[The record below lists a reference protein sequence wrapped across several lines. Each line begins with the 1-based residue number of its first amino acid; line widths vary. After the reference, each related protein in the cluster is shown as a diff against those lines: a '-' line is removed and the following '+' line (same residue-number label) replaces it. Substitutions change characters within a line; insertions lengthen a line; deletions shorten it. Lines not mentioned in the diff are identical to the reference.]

1 MQKKYIVRT
10 KEAGVFYGEIV
21 SHTHDEVI
29 MNNVRK
35 LWQWNGACAV
45 EQLAQDYTVD
55 ENDADKEFTDF
66 LDEVRIMVNYKRW
79 FAGHF
84 HVNRYATE
92 SDNIK
97 ILYEGTDVLI

>member
-45 EQLAQDYTVD
+45 EQLALEGVKVPEDCKFTVVVPSMIIANPIQII
-55 ENDADKEFTDF
+55 E
-66 LDEVRIMVNYKRW
+66 
-79 FAGHF
+79 
-84 HVNRYATE
+84 ATE
-92 SDNIK
+92 VACKSIEAVK
-97 ILYEGTDVLI
+97 EWTR